1 MCRELLHRVGL
12 VVLLS
17 GLTGVSLATDLPDPL
32 ELVEELTA
40 TGPRTPGSP
49 GRHRAQ
55 EMLLRMMVTA
65 GLERVGKEVIADE
78 WTHLVGEL
86 PGTTLDGI
94 VLSAHYDSVAGSPG
108 IRDNATGCAVGLNS
122 VSNLVRTPRQ
132 TGVRL
137 ILTDGEESL
146 GAGSQEWIAGLSMID
161 RQSILANLDLDML
174 GDSAGGAGIVHILV
188 GRGRG
193 GRVITPGWLVH
204 ATMQAAESVDFDLVA
219 VDRYWSW
226 WAQLAVRCA
235 LPTRVS
241 DGRRFLESGVPA
253 VTLSDLA
260 LTAER
265 VGGPNGEDSLDTVD
279 GERLQSWVRVVAATA
294 RRLDQVAEPPAHE
307 TEYLVLGGKVWHRRD
322 LIWVGFAI
330 WILLVWRGLP
340 GRWRQSAAVE
350 RRRAGRSY
358 LPGFAFRMLFLLA
371 VFSIPTFATL
381 LLNPVAILALA
392 GTAPTHQLRRL
403 MCLAAALPTL
413 GFAGWMAVGQ
423 LRGWF
428 VVDSAALLPAAL
440 VGLTLVTY
448 CAWQLDR

>member
-1 MCRELLHRVGL
+1 M
-12 VVLLS
+12 
-17 GLTGVSLATDLPDPL
+17 
-32 ELVEELTA
+32 
-40 TGPRTPGSP
+40 
-49 GRHRAQ
+49 
-55 EMLLRMMVTA
+55 
-65 GLERVGKEVIADE
+65 
-78 WTHLVGEL
+78 
-86 PGTTLDGI
+86 
-94 VLSAHYDSVAGSPG
+94 
-108 IRDNATGCAVGLNS
+108 
-122 VSNLVRTPRQ
+122 
-132 TGVRL
+132 
-137 ILTDGEESL
+137 
-146 GAGSQEWIAGLSMID
+146 
-161 RQSILANLDLDML
+161 
-174 GDSAGGAGIVHILV
+174 
-188 GRGRG
+188 
-193 GRVITPGWLVH
+193 ITPGWLVH
-204 ATMQAAESVDFDLVA
+204 AIMQSAASVGFDLVV

-279 GERLQSWVRVVAATA
+279 GERLQSWARVVAATA
-294 RRLDQVAEPPAHE
+294 RRLDQLAEPPTQE
-307 TEYLVLGGKVWHRRD
+307 TEYLVLRGKVWHRRD
-322 LIWVGFAI
+322 LIWVGFVI

-340 GRWRQSAAVE
+340 GRWRQSPAVE

-358 LPGFAFRMLFLLA
+358 LPGFAFRMLFLVA

-403 MCLAAALPTL
+403 LCLAAALPTL
-413 GFAGWMAVGQ
+413 GFVGWMAIGQ

-428 VVDSAALLPAAL
+428 IVDSAVLLPAAL
-440 VGLTLVTY
+440 VGLTLATY